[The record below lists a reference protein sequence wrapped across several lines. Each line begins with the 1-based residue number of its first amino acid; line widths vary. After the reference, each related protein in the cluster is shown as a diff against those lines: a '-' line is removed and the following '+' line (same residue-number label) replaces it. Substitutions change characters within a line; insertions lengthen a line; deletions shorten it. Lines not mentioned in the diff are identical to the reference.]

1 MQAPAARVADCQ
13 MHAAH
18 GHGLQLPRDPQAGKT
33 ANKSRFY
40 PQAGCS
46 WIKRR
51 LVSDSAQ
58 RAFCKTA
65 GTELAHVWNRQQD
78 AFLSNGIANKSQF
91 YPRIGPTWIKT
102 RLVGDYADRPASV
115 WRFCRPPDP
124 TLGLISFLPCRGLR
138 RCRTVSPERL
148 LSCVPLPICPC
159 LAPPSL
165 RPPSAPAP
173 RSLLPTTAPAPCSL
187 LPTAAPAP
195 CSRLPTA
202 ARRRSAMPAPPALRH
217 AGPAHAYR
225 LRPTAHPRE
234 MWTRGADVPARD
246 FSPLTL
252 EIRPPH
258 V

>member
-1 MQAPAARVADCQ
+1 

-18 GHGLQLPRDPQAGKT
+18 GHESQLPRDPQAGKT
-33 ANKSRFY
+33 ANKSLFY

-65 GTELAHVWNRQQD
+65 GTELAHIWNRQQD

-138 RCRTVSPERL
+138 RCRSVSPERL

-165 RPPSAPAP
+165 RPPSAPRPALPAAHRCARPVLPAARHP
-173 RSLLPTTAPAPCSL
+173 RPPRAPCCPPL
-187 LPTAAPAP
+187 RPPRAP
-195 CSRLPTA
+195 CCPPPPAVDPPCRP
-202 ARRRSAMPAPPALRH
+202 RPRSAMPAPLT
-217 AGPAHAYR
+217 
-225 LRPTAHPRE
+225 PTACGRPPTPRE